1 MQMYFDVFVG
11 REVISI
17 SSSSSILKD
26 SLISS
31 HFLLIVFLKSRMK
44 IKAFFLSFFFFFS
57 HRKCVAIDLL
67 NSLHCLL

>member
-44 IKAFFLSFFFFFS
+44 IKAFFLFS